1 MTAFAS
7 SAHGPSGGAV
17 PDRAPLGAVPGA
29 FLYPDFLDRAAQ
41 AALLA
46 DIRAILA
53 DAPLYTPHV
62 PGTGRA
68 MSVRMSNCGPLGWY
82 TDKAQGY
89 RYVDRHPETGR
100 PWPAIPERVLAI
112 WRKLAGYPADPEA
125 CLINWYDADA
135 KMGAHRD
142 QDEDAADDP
151 IVSISLGDTAVF
163 RIGGLKRGGPTAS
176 VQLRSGSVVVLSGPA
191 RHAYHGVDRILAGSS
206 RLLEENGLGGG
217 RINLTLRRVTRP

>member
-1 MTAFAS
+1 M
-7 SAHGPSGGAV
+7 
-17 PDRAPLGAVPGA
+17 
-29 FLYPDFLDRAAQ
+29 
-41 AALLA
+41 LA

-62 PGTGRA
+62 PGTGKA
-68 MSVRMSNCGPLGWY
+68 MSVRMSNAGPLGWY

-100 PWPAIPERVLAI
+100 PWPPIPHSVVAI
-112 WRKLAGYPADPEA
+112 WRALTDYPADPEA
-125 CLINWYDADA
+125 CLINYYGAQA

-142 QDEDAADDP
+142 QDEDAADAP

-176 VQLRSGSVVVLSGPA
+176 VQLASGSVVVLSGAA

-206 RLLEENGLGGG
+206 RLLPEGG
-217 RINLTLRRVTRP
+217 RGGSQGSGRFNLTLRRVTRP